1 MKSFSD
7 KNLPKEKIQLVNN
20 NKGLLTIDKSS
31 LLANKGKL
39 SFTGE
44 LHTHI
49 PISLTEAL
57 KGDEIRLFYMLK
69 KMTIDGRICHSLD
82 QKELAKM
89 MNTSQPTISR
99 RISVLRIKRWVTLIH
114 NKNQNNI
121 KGRNSLIINDRPVT
135 IEEVLASDHQFLV
148 FLQECSKSGQGR
160 LKQLSKEELFN
171 MPKELLLTHNI
182 LVADAGDVTNSSL
195 TDENDSD
202 SMPVIN
208 NTDTDSTVLEDTFTE
223 TEKYHQTTET
233 VQKQQTDKTVEETPT
248 TDKKTNS
255 FAFFEN
261 SELLSEILWDMEHDQ
276 LYFGKSTVHA
286 IKNCLKKKSYK
297 SKDGK
302 PFRWICTE
310 DKAIEMLIV
319 LLSDKPDSPLNYL
332 KTLIFA
338 DSNEEFLLKP
348 KQRQLLVNYHKR
360 INPDYQ
366 VESRPVKANETPLE
380 QFIRWMN
387 TPSDKREF
395 KPMQLCEGQKI
406 KALTDLQQWGIN
418 AEAVTELTLP
428 TWITDLSVRRELI
441 ARGISIDENNIDRVS
456 NLSLHFGDEDK
467 SLDYEAICKA
477 IELGLLTAEV
487 E

>member
-233 VQKQQTDKTVEETPT
+233 VQ
-248 TDKKTNS
+248 
-255 FAFFEN
+255 
-261 SELLSEILWDMEHDQ
+261 
-276 LYFGKSTVHA
+276 
-286 IKNCLKKKSYK
+286 
-297 SKDGK
+297 
-302 PFRWICTE
+302 
-310 DKAIEMLIV
+310 
-319 LLSDKPDSPLNYL
+319 
-332 KTLIFA
+332 
-338 DSNEEFLLKP
+338 
-348 KQRQLLVNYHKR
+348 
-360 INPDYQ
+360 
-366 VESRPVKANETPLE
+366 
-380 QFIRWMN
+380 
-387 TPSDKREF
+387 
-395 KPMQLCEGQKI
+395 
-406 KALTDLQQWGIN
+406 
-418 AEAVTELTLP
+418 
-428 TWITDLSVRRELI
+428 
-441 ARGISIDENNIDRVS
+441 
-456 NLSLHFGDEDK
+456 
-467 SLDYEAICKA
+467 
-477 IELGLLTAEV
+477 
-487 E
+487 